1 MPGVVFWEG
10 VTQMELFAF
19 LDGVS
24 SSPAVSASLWLGKV
38 LQTAEVIQVRSSHSM
53 TKVHFKLIY
62 YLLLVLIE
70 LRAFLATPTCKLEID

>member
-24 SSPAVSASLWLGKV
+24 SSPAVSASL
-38 LQTAEVIQVRSSHSM
+38 
-53 TKVHFKLIY
+53 
-62 YLLLVLIE
+62 
-70 LRAFLATPTCKLEID
+70 